1 MQFNLTN
8 RKNSVCYHC
17 IDHTGTC
24 RATCPHGQ
32 AEQLRNEADRQQ
44 RVLEAMAEYDSA
56 RQVNGIAHERKVW
69 G

>member
-1 MQFNLTN
+1 MQFNLTH

-17 IDHTGTC
+17 PRHTGTC
-24 RATCPHGQ
+24 RKTCESGR
-32 AEQLRNEADRQQ
+32 AEAKRNEADRQQ
-44 RVLEAMAEYDSA
+44 RLLQAMAEYDSA